1 MDCVPPSAG
10 IPGRL
15 PSGTSI
21 EVGRIGN
28 PSYPEESPVRILDV
42 SLGVVT
48 HLAFRPDGTL
58 LAASGYHGVGV
69 APWPAL
75 AEGRGPFEIFS
86 IDERVAQVAWD
97 PAGHLLASAGLD
109 SGVVQIRDARLKL
122 RRELV
127 GLSGQQGP
135 TAAVAF
141 SPDGARLALAGGWWA
156 EPASPV
162 VVPVRRWKPARPV
175 GEHTNQIGALLFTR
189 PDVLLA
195 GSADRT
201 IVAYPLDADR
211 DDVTAIAVRS
221 PVQALALRPEGDQ
234 FAAAAGRHV
243 YLWRLDRNGRPL
255 AEGRVTCRGHL
266 RPVRGLAFA
275 PGGRSLA
282 SAGEDVTVRFWDPD
296 TGAARMTLDVRIG
309 SLRTVAYS
317 PDGLT
322 LVAAGTKG
330 KIAIVDAD

>member
-1 MDCVPPSAG
+1 M
-10 IPGRL
+10 R
-15 PSGTSI
+15 T
-21 EVGRIGN
+21 
-28 PSYPEESPVRILDV
+28 LDV
-42 SLGVVT
+42 GLGIIT
-48 HLAFRPDGTL
+48 HLAFRPDGSL
-58 LAASGYHGVGV
+58 LAASGYWGLGV

-75 AEGRGPFEIFS
+75 AEGRGQFVLVPPLG
-86 IDERVAQVAWD
+86 ERVAQVAWH

-109 SGVVQIRDARLKL
+109 SGVVQVRDAVLRL

-127 GLSGQQGP
+127 GVTGQQGP

-162 VVPVRRWKPARPV
+162 VVPVGRWNPARPV
-175 GEHTNQIGALLFTR
+175 GEHSNQIGALLFTR
-189 PDVLLA
+189 PDMLLA

-211 DDVTAIAVRS
+211 DDLVTIAVRA
-221 PVQALALRPEGDQ
+221 PVQALALRPDGDQ
-234 FAAAAGRHV
+234 FAAAAGRQVHLWHV
-243 YLWRLDRNGRPL
+243 DRAGQPL
-255 AEGRVTCRGHL
+255 ADGRVTCRGHR

-275 PGGRSLA
+275 PGGRTLA
-282 SAGEDVTVRFWDPD
+282 SVGEDGTVRFWDPD
-296 TGAARMTLDVRIG
+296 SGAARMTLDVGIG